1 MWRRALRK
9 YWLIILGA
17 ILGLTVFVTAIFWS
31 YYNSFVTKEQHVDA
45 QWSQVETQYQRRFD
59 LIPNLVGATKGA
71 LKQEQ
76 RIFSQ
81 IAEARTRYAGATTTE
96 QKVRA
101 ANQVESAL
109 ARLLVIVE
117 NYPQLRS
124 MEVIQNLMIQ
134 LEGTENRIAVE
145 RRRYNEAVR
154 EFNVAIKRFPAA
166 FFANIFGFDEK
177 PYFKSVAGA
186 AEAPQVDLENE

>member
-1 MWRRALRK
+1 VKR
-9 YWLIILGA
+9 YWLIGLGV
-17 ILGLTVFVTAIFWS
+17 IVGLVVFVAAIFWS
-31 YYNSFVTKEQHVDA
+31 YYNSFVTKEQQVDA

-81 IAEARTRYAGATTTE
+81 LAEARTRYAGATTTE

-101 ANQVESAL
+101 ANQIESAL

-124 MEVIQNLMIQ
+124 MGVIQNLMVQ
-134 LEGTENRIAVE
+134 LEGTENRVAVE
-145 RRRYNEAVR
+145 RRRYNEMVR
-154 EFNVAIKRFPAA
+154 EFNVAVKRFPGA

-186 AEAPQVDLENE
+186 AEAPKVDLDLD

>member
-1 MWRRALRK
+1 VRK
-9 YWLIILGA
+9 YWLIILGVL
-17 ILGLTVFVTAIFWS
+17 LGLTVFIVAIFWS
-31 YYNSFVTKEQHVDA
+31 YYNSFVTKEQQVDA

-81 IAEARTRYAGATTTE
+81 LAEARTRYAGATTSE
-96 QKVRA
+96 EKVKA
-101 ANQVESAL
+101 ANQLESAL

-124 MEVIQNLMIQ
+124 IEVIRNLMVQ
-134 LEGTENRIAVE
+134 LEGTENRVAVE
-145 RRRYNEAVR
+145 RRRYNEIVR
-154 EFNVAIKRFPAA
+154 EFNVAVKRFPGA

-177 PYFKSVAGA
+177 PYFKSTAGA
-186 AEAPQVDLENE
+186 AKAPEVDLD